1 MRKSMIPSVSAR
13 VRHWGVAAVAAVIAA
28 VWVTMSLIVPSLA
41 QNDNSGAQPVS
52 QSMNVQPAG
61 SRIAGAAP
69 LQLGTPSGMA
79 LTGATTRSK
88 QYDTLLT
95 GQAVHYSNGAAAYCA
110 EPSKSSLAGAT
121 QGGIAYVDPSV
132 APYAMSA
139 SGSALSSADLQK
151 LYKGLSDAAASTGG
165 SGLVRDFA
173 LQKAAWELAGYPTT
187 LMTKLDWEWA
197 TKSIRLGFLSKDK
210 GYWLT
215 KSQNEQADALAQQ
228 LIAQAKANAA
238 KYQTNAEMLKSI
250 QVQIVD
256 GDKAGQKKVVLTG
269 SDEAIAALKAGSDF
283 AQTTITVTVNGKQ
296 VTGSVQQAVNGGIPV
311 DVVCQD
317 GKAKISAKWSGHI
330 EVKGVY
336 TSVPSNED
344 QAKIIVTPVQLQV
357 QGSADVEVPCD
368 TPSTPTPTP
377 TPAKITV
384 KTQAKDQADQD
395 QEIVAGKPA
404 TIVDTVTM
412 TGLVPGNEYTISG
425 KLMNQETKAEVP
437 GVIGSTTFTAK
448 QANETQTVEFK
459 LTAEQTKGLKAGVV
473 FETLTQKTAGKD
485 GDTDLN
491 GKVVGSHEEI
501 TDGAQTITVK
511 KPEAAPITV
520 KTSAKDQTTGEKT
533 IVKGK
538 PATIVDTVTM
548 TGLVPG
554 NEYTISGVLMDK
566 DTQKAVEGV
575 TGSKTFTASK
585 ADETQD
591 VTFTVPAEATKTL
604 KAGVVFETLTQKTAG
619 KDGDSELNGKV
630 VADHKKIDD
639 ADQTVTVTKP
649 EAEKITVKT
658 QAKDKDTDSQTIV
671 AGKPATV
678 VDTVTMTGLVPGNE
692 YTISGKLMNQET
704 KAEVPGVIGSTTFTA
719 KQANETQTVEFK
731 LTAEQ
736 TKGLKAGVVF
746 ETLTQKTAGKDG
758 DTDLNGKVVGSHE
771 EITDGAQTI
780 TIKKPEAAKITVKT
794 SAKDKDSQSQTIVA
808 GKAATVVDTV
818 TMTGLVPGNEYT
830 ISGVLMDKDTQKAI
844 EGVTG
849 SKTFTATKADETQ
862 TVEFTIPE
870 GATKDLKAA
879 VVFETLTQKTAGND
893 GDHDL
898 DGKVVADHKS
908 IDDAAQTIT
917 ITKPT
922 PKLGA
927 FQVTKKAVNDDK
939 ATLPKS
945 YGFEYFCGDA
955 AAQPTEWKPL
965 DGVVADGSAS
975 VEKITAGQTCWLR
988 EKDAAVDGAKLTTSW
1003 LINGANPQAGQTFD
1017 KGVKFTITEN
1027 TQVAIQATNTYV
1039 VPKGHVTVSKQVT
1052 DSTEGKLAKDK
1063 KFSFT
1068 YVCANGEGADKKVA
1082 DGTVEVAAGGQAQLP
1097 DVPAGTICAIA
1108 EKDAQVADAN
1118 LATSWTVAGKP
1129 ANAADLTWGGV
1140 QLKGAVKSLAVEAGS
1155 DVAVAAHN
1163 VYSDT
1168 QKASFTVTKQT
1179 TGSESAALKDTAFTF
1194 DYACGD
1200 AKGTFTLKPGESFA
1214 SAEKGLKLKPGTSCT
1229 VTEQKPA
1236 RVPGTTFE
1244 GVTFNRTSGEGDF
1257 TSNKDASSV
1266 TFTLADAT
1274 KPVVFTA
1281 VNTYVDKKPVTPE
1294 LKTTLVSDGLK
1305 QVDLTGKAD
1314 DAQVTFT
1321 DTVTYRNLVGG
1332 HTYYVEGTLVDGT
1345 GKPIE
1350 GMHAVSKGIEVP
1362 GDADT
1367 VVNGTAT
1374 MQFTLPAGLLKTTDK
1389 VVAFEKLW
1397 DATQLTSKPVAGSNE
1412 IAPKA
1417 GEQPTAKH
1425 EDVNDAAQTVAIVH
1439 PTPEAP
1445 KVKVSLVKKING
1457 EDPGLKS
1464 YDFTLACG
1472 DDSQHVQLIPNQPTT
1487 VGLKPGTKCTLT
1499 ETAPSVENWTHAVT
1513 FTGKGVEVTANGLE
1527 ATFTVPNQPAADG
1540 VIEVMATNSYT
1551 PPEQP
1556 QIEIG
1561 TVATNANAEGDA
1573 AKVLTAN
1580 QAATIKDVTSWKNLP
1595 AGDYVLV
1602 PTLKSVSGDTVTD
1615 VKGATAATVPFAVEK
1630 GKTSG
1635 EVVST
1640 LSVPAESVVPEAHFV
1655 VFERIYKAADVTA
1668 TGVKDGAT
1676 PVATHEDPKAESQ
1689 TVTVTKPEPK
1699 PTSLRIAKI
1708 AKAADGTEIADHEFK
1723 FDLTCQ
1729 AGDKTIE
1736 KKGLTLKSSQTSD
1749 AIEVPAGATCQ
1760 IVEDGK
1766 LALINNQT
1774 PTLTWSANVDT
1785 LKVASDGLKG
1795 SFTVPEGD
1803 GTQITVTVTNTYPK
1817 PEQPETPTPST
1828 PTTTP
1833 TTPCDTPTP
1842 TPSTSTPGT
1851 PDSPTP
1857 STTTPTTPAH
1867 PECEPKV
1874 KTSAVD
1880 AKDGDKILE
1889 AGVDGK
1895 VTDHVTY
1902 SDFAAGEYVVVGT
1915 LMDQATGKPV
1925 EGAAQ
1930 VEAKHITVAKD
1941 HDGGEA
1947 TIEFTVPAAQV
1958 KPGASMVVFEKVY
1971 RVKDVDTN
1979 GQVKDGAK
1987 PYAEHTDINDK
1998 AQTVTVPKP
2007 ETPNTPTPST
2017 PTPTNPCEPTPTPS
2031 TSTSTPGTPDSPT
2044 PSTSTPGTPD
2054 SPTPTTTTPGGNIP
2068 EWCTPEV
2075 KTTATDAADGDHEV
2089 AAGQAVLVKDVV
2101 AWKNLPVGSYVV
2113 NGALMD
2119 KATGEVVPGVTM
2131 VKAGTIE
2138 VPAGAKADQ
2147 PKVKD
2152 GTVEIVFSVPA
2163 GALAEGKEYVVF
2175 EDVYLAKDADANGI
2189 ATADAKSVA
2198 QHHDI
2203 TDGAQTVVVKKPDT
2217 PPTPSTPTPSTPTST
2232 PTTPTTTPSEPA
2244 TPVTT
2249 PTTPCDTPTPS
2260 TSTPGTPDSPT
2271 PSTTTPTTPAHP
2283 ECEPKV
2289 KTSAVDGK
2297 DGDKLLQAGV
2307 DGKVKDEVSFS
2318 DFAAGEY
2325 VVVGTLMDQATGK
2338 PVPGAAQVEAKHVT
2352 VAKDHEG
2359 GKVVIEFTVPG
2370 AQVKPGASM
2379 VVFEKVYR
2387 VKDVDTNGQ
2396 VKDGAKPYAEHT
2408 DINDKAQTVTV
2419 PKPETPNTP
2428 TPSTPTTTPS
2438 EPATPVTTP
2447 TTPCDNTPTPTPS
2460 TSTPGTPATPTGP
2473 GTTPAT
2479 PNQPNTPT
2487 ECHPT
2492 VKTSAVD
2499 GTDGDKFLK
2508 AGVDGKV
2515 KDEVSFSDFA
2525 AGEYVVVGTLM
2536 DQATGQ
2542 PVPGAAQVEVK
2553 HVTVKADHDG
2563 GKVVIEFT
2571 VPGSQVKPGASLV
2584 VFERVYR
2591 VGDVDANG
2599 QVKDGATPY
2608 AEHTDINDKAQTVTV
2623 PKPGKPGTPGKPATP
2638 GVTVPNQP
2646 TSPVVKVHRFLA
2658 KTGVNA
2664 GVIAGIAGGIVVAGS
2679 GLLMLRRRRDA

>member
-404 TIVDTVTM
+404 TIVDSVEM

-780 TIKKPEAAKITVKT
+780 TIKKPAPKPGSFTVAK
-794 SAKDKDSQSQTIVA
+794 
-808 GKAATVVDTV
+808 
-818 TMTGLVPGNEYT
+818 
-830 ISGVLMDKDTQKAI
+830 
-844 EGVTG
+844 
-849 SKTFTATKADETQ
+849 
-862 TVEFTIPE
+862 
-870 GATKDLKAA
+870 
-879 VVFETLTQKTAGND
+879 
-893 GDHDL
+893 
-898 DGKVVADHKS
+898 KVVKSAD
-908 IDDAAQTIT
+908 TI
-917 ITKPT
+917 KT
-922 PKLGA
+922 PDT
-927 FQVTKKAVNDDK
+927 F
-939 ATLPKS
+939 
-945 YGFEYFCGDA
+945 GFEYFCGTQAPA
-955 AAQPTEWKPL
+955 AADWKSL
-965 DGVVADGSAS
+965 EVKADGTTQMVSDVA
-975 VEKITAGQTCWLR
+975 AGSTCWLR
-988 EKDAAVDGAKLTTSW
+988 EKDAAVTGTELATSW
-1003 LINGANPQAGQTFD
+1003 QLNDAPAVTDTEVAGA
-1017 KGVKFTITEN
+1017 VKFP
-1027 TQVAIQATNTYV
+1027 VAEGATVKVQATNTYT
-1039 VPKGHVTVSKQVT
+1039 VPQGALSISKKIVDQT
-1052 DSTEGKLAKDK
+1052 DGKLAAGKT
-1063 KFSFT
+1063 FSFP
-1068 YVCANGEGADKKVA
+1068 YVCATGADEATKVAEGTLKVTGEGTARVD
-1082 DGTVEVAAGGQAQLP
+1082 TL
-1097 DVPAGTICAIA
+1097 PAGATCVIGEDDAAIA
-1108 EKDAQVADAN
+1108 DTS
-1118 LATSWTVAGKP
+1118 LATSWTLAGAPVQP
-1129 ANAADLTWGGV
+1129 ADITWGGKTFKAAV
-1140 QLKGAVKSLAVEAGS
+1140 KTSPIVKGAE
-1155 DVAVAAHN
+1155 VAVTATNTYA
-1163 VYSDT
+1163 DEG
-1168 QKASFTVTKQT
+1168 KAGFAVTKQV
-1179 TGSESAALKDTAFTF
+1179 TGVDQAGLADQTFGF

-1200 AKGTFTLKPGESFA
+1200 TKGSFELKPGQTYSSITA
-1214 SAEKGLKLKPGTSCT
+1214 GVALTKGATCT
-1229 VTEQKPA
+1229 VTEKKPA
-1236 RVPGTTFE
+1236 AIEGVTFD
-1244 GVTFNRTSGEGDF
+1244 GVTFNRTAGTGQF
-1257 TSNKDASSV
+1257 TSDKANSQV
-1266 TFTLADAT
+1266 TFTIGDLKT
-1274 KPVVFTA
+1274 PVTFTA
-1281 VNTYVDKKPVTPE
+1281 VNTFVPVEKPAEPKAQTILATVDGAKE
-1294 LKTTLVSDGLK
+1294 I
-1305 QVDLTGKAD
+1305 KAD
-1314 DAQVTFT
+1314 DVAEGATVKLT
-1321 DTVTYRNLVGG
+1321 DTIRYENLQAGVE
-1332 HTYYVEGTLVDGT
+1332 YLAEGTLVAADGT
-1345 GKPIE
+1345 DTKVTGWATFTPAGDK
-1350 GMHAVSKGIEVP
+1350 GQLVSGTVDVP
-1362 GDADT
+1362 
-1367 VVNGTAT
+1367 
-1374 MQFTLPAGLLKTTDK
+1374 FTLPAHIITSTSQVTAYERIWQADK
-1389 VVAFEKLW
+1389 VNKP
-1397 DATQLTSKPVAGSNE
+1397 TSENPQVTPKTPGDEPVAKHTEPDDKGQT
-1412 IAPKA
+1412 ITIVPKT
-1417 GEQPTAKH
+1417 QPK
-1425 EDVNDAAQTVAIVH
+1425 DVDLT
-1439 PTPEAP
+1439 
-1445 KVKVSLVKKING
+1445 LVKQVS
-1457 EDPGLKS
+1457 GLGADQAGKS

-1472 DDSQHVQLIPNQPTT
+1472 DKQQNMTLT
-1487 VGLKPGTKCTLT
+1487 PGTPQTVKATIGAQCTLT
-1499 ETAPSVENWTHAVT
+1499 ETNAAVKGYTHQVSFA
-1513 FTGKGVEVTANGLE
+1513 GQGLEVTATDQT
-1527 ATFTVPNQPAADG
+1527 ATFTVPAVAGSQLT
-1540 VIEVMATNSYT
+1540 VTATNTYT
-1551 PPEQP
+1551 PVEQP
-1556 QIEIG
+1556 KVEIG
-1561 TVATNANAEGDA
+1561 TVASNANAADGQDA
-1573 AKVLTAN
+1573 K
-1580 QAATIKDVTSWKNLP
+1580 TIEVGKDASIADVTEWKNLP
-1595 AGDYVLV
+1595 EGAYVLV
-1602 PTLKSVSGDTVTD
+1602 PTLKSVAGDQVSDVAGSKAAPIPFTVAKDQTTGQ
-1615 VKGATAATVPFAVEK
+1615 VRSLLTVPADQ
-1630 GKTSG
+1630 
-1635 EVVST
+1635 
-1640 LSVPAESVVPEAHFV
+1640 VVPGRTFV
-1655 VFERIYKAADVTA
+1655 VFEKVYKAGDVTDK
-1668 TGVKDGAT
+1668 GVTEGAT

-1689 TVTVTKPEPK
+1689 TITVTTPPVKP
-1699 PTSLRIAKI
+1699 SVVRIGKVAIDAQGQPIK
-1708 AKAADGTEIADHEFK
+1708 DRDFS
-1723 FDLTCQ
+1723 FDLACTNPDG
-1729 AGDKTIE
+1729 AKVE
-1736 KKGLTLKSSQTSD
+1736 KKNITVKSGAVSGD
-1749 AIEVPAGATCQ
+1749 YEVVAGATCQ
-1760 IVEDGK
+1760 ITESKDK
-1766 LALINNQT
+1766 ALIDGTAPVVAWTSDNT
-1774 PTLTWSANVDT
+1774 AVAVAANEMT
-1785 LKVASDGLKG
+1785 GT
-1795 SFTVPEGD
+1795 FTVPEGD
-1803 GTQITVTVTNTYPK
+1803 GVSITVTATNTYPK
-1817 PEQPETPTPST
+1817 PNTPSTETPSTPTPST
-1828 PTTTP
+1828 TTPSEPTPSTTTP
-1833 TTPCDTPTP
+1833 SEPTPSTTTPSEPTPSTTTPSEPTPSTTTPSEPTPSNPCEPTP
-1842 TPSTSTPGT
+1842 TPSTSTPNQPATPSESTSTPGQPTPSTPTPGGNVPEWCTPKVSTSAKDQADGDQTVSSQGAVKIVDTVSWSNLAPGSYVVNGT
-1851 PDSPTP
+1851 LVDKATGEPVESATMTQAGHIEVTAYKQNGTVEMVFSVPEGVLKPGAEYVVFEDVFKAADADANGVANKGATPVAQHRDKDDAAQTVVVDKPKPSTPESTPNTPTPTTSTPTPTTPESTTPTPTPTTPCDETPTPTP
-1857 STTTPTTPAH
+1857 STTTPGQPATPTGPGETTPNTPGQTTPSH
-1867 PECEPKV
+1867 PECQPKV

-1880 AKDGDKILE
+1880 AKDGDKML
-1889 AGVDGK
+1889 AVGADGK
-1895 VTDHVTY
+1895 VRDQVTMT
-1902 SDFAAGEYVVVGT
+1902 DFAKGEYVVVGT
-1915 LMDQATGKPV
+1915 LMDKATGQPV
-1925 EGAAQ
+1925 PGAAQ
-1930 VEAKHITVAKD
+1930 VEAKHVTIAND
-1941 HDGGEA
+1941 HEGAEV

-1958 KPGASMVVFEKVY
+1958 KENASLVVFERVY
-1971 RVKDVDTN
+1971 RAQDVDAN
-1979 GQVKDGAK
+1979 GQVKNGAQ
-1987 PYAEHTDINDK
+1987 PYATHTDINDK

-2007 ETPNTPTPST
+2007 
-2017 PTPTNPCEPTPTPS
+2017 
-2031 TSTSTPGTPDSPT
+2031 
-2044 PSTSTPGTPD
+2044 
-2054 SPTPTTTTPGGNIP
+2054 
-2068 EWCTPEV
+2068 
-2075 KTTATDAADGDHEV
+2075 
-2089 AAGQAVLVKDVV
+2089 
-2101 AWKNLPVGSYVV
+2101 
-2113 NGALMD
+2113 
-2119 KATGEVVPGVTM
+2119 
-2131 VKAGTIE
+2131 
-2138 VPAGAKADQ
+2138 
-2147 PKVKD
+2147 
-2152 GTVEIVFSVPA
+2152 
-2163 GALAEGKEYVVF
+2163 
-2175 EDVYLAKDADANGI
+2175 
-2189 ATADAKSVA
+2189 
-2198 QHHDI
+2198 
-2203 TDGAQTVVVKKPDT
+2203 
-2217 PPTPSTPTPSTPTST
+2217 
-2232 PTTPTTTPSEPA
+2232 A

-2249 PTTPCDTPTPS
+2249 PTPNTPESTTPTPTPTTPCDETPT
-2260 TSTPGTPDSPT
+2260 PT
-2271 PSTTTPTTPAHP
+2271 PSTTTPGQPATPTGPGETTPNTPGQTTPSHP
-2283 ECEPKV
+2283 ECQPKV
-2289 KTSAVDGK
+2289 KTSAVDAK
-2297 DGDKLLQAGV
+2297 DGDKMLAVGA
-2307 DGKVKDEVSFS
+2307 DGKVRDQVTMT
-2318 DFAAGEY
+2318 DFAKGEY
-2325 VVVGTLMDQATGK
+2325 VVVGTLMDKATGQ

-2352 VAKDHEG
+2352 IANDHEG
-2359 GKVVIEFTVPG
+2359 AEVTIEFTVPA
-2370 AQVKPGASM
+2370 AQVKENASL
-2379 VVFEKVYR
+2379 VVFERVYR
-2387 VKDVDTNGQ
+2387 AQDVDANGQ
-2396 VKDGAKPYAEHT
+2396 VKNGAQPYATHT

-2419 PKPETPNTP
+2419 KVPKGTTTTGKVTPKP
-2428 TPSTPTTTPS
+2428 
-2438 EPATPVTTP
+2438 
-2447 TTPCDNTPTPTPS
+2447 
-2460 TSTPGTPATPTGP
+2460 
-2473 GTTPAT
+2473 
-2479 PNQPNTPT
+2479 
-2487 ECHPT
+2487 
-2492 VKTSAVD
+2492 
-2499 GTDGDKFLK
+2499 
-2508 AGVDGKV
+2508 
-2515 KDEVSFSDFA
+2515 
-2525 AGEYVVVGTLM
+2525 
-2536 DQATGQ
+2536 QA
-2542 PVPGAAQVEVK
+2542 P
-2553 HVTVKADHDG
+2553 
-2563 GKVVIEFT
+2563 I
-2571 VPGSQVKPGASLV
+2571 
-2584 VFERVYR
+2584 
-2591 VGDVDANG
+2591 
-2599 QVKDGATPY
+2599 
-2608 AEHTDINDKAQTVTV
+2608 
-2623 PKPGKPGTPGKPATP
+2623 
-2638 GVTVPNQP
+2638 
-2646 TSPVVKVHRFLA
+2646 VKVHRFLA

-2664 GVIAGIAGGIVVAGS
+2664 GVMAAVAAGVILAGFGLAG
-2679 GLLMLRRRRDA
+2679 LRRRDS